1 MNIKVG
7 DLVMVRMTQPCCGD
21 PAGSGM
27 VYTVCAVL
35 PAPLTQCAMCGR
47 IVNYPIAY
55 NADEPDGGF
64 PVSRLF
70 KIDPPPLTEDTP
82 TGEELAT

>member
-1 MNIKVG
+1 MSIQVG

-27 VYTVCAVL
+27 IYTVLAISD
-35 PAPLTQCAMCGR
+35 AKTQCAACGS
-47 IVNYPIAY
+47 IVTYSIAY
-55 NADEPDGGF
+55 NTDEPTGGF

-82 TGEELAT
+82 IGEELTA